1 MNDPVDEQSSHRTSA
16 EALEEAEERFRAA
29 FDHAPI
35 GMALVGIDGRHLRV
49 NPALCAITGY
59 SERELLA
66 RTWQEITH
74 PEDLPYDL
82 EYVRRVLD
90 GELASYTHEK
100 RYVHAR
106 GEEVWA
112 RLNASLLRDV
122 RGRPLHFIAQ
132 IEEITE
138 RKIVEERLLNQILH
152 DPLTSLHSRV
162 LFMDRLM
169 HALARS
175 QRLRTP
181 VAVLFVDLDH
191 FKDIN
196 DRFGHRAGDE
206 MLVSVAR
213 KLERAVRPSDTVAR
227 IGGDEFVVLCED
239 MSSERDAVLVAQRLS
254 EALSLPVAFGD
265 AKMSITAS
273 IGIAFA
279 QGGDDPDS
287 LLKNAD
293 AAMYKVKEGGRGTY
307 EIYLDAIQ
315 TGSSR
320 VRTNDQDSGE
330 EKRGREMMGEHD
342 EHPAA
347 PEQVESGFEEGQ
359 ERGRP
364 GHEHEEEHEGRFSEG
379 QETRPE
385 GEEAH
390 RRRRFSEG
398 EEDLPES
405 PEKTVERRFSEGQE
419 GETPPQ

>member
-1 MNDPVDEQSSHRTSA
+1 MDDQVDKRSPHRTSA

-74 PEDLPYDL
+74 PEDLPHDL
-82 EYVRRVLD
+82 EYVRRVVN

-100 RYVHAR
+100 RYVDVR
-106 GEEVWA
+106 GDEVWA
-112 RLNASLLRDV
+112 RLNASLLRDA

-152 DPLTSLHSRV
+152 DPLTGLHSRV
-162 LFMDRLM
+162 LFMDRLL

-175 QRLRTP
+175 ERLRTP

-206 MLVSVAR
+206 MLISVAR

-265 AKMSITAS
+265 ANMSVTAS

-315 TGSSR
+315 TASSR
-320 VRTNDQDSGE
+320 VRINDKDSVE
-330 EKRGREMMGEHD
+330 DERGKVTMSEHD

-359 ERGRP
+359 ERGAA

-379 QETRPE
+379 QEKLPE

-390 RRRRFSEG
+390 RRGRFSEG
-398 EEDLPES
+398 EEDLPET
-405 PEKTVERRFSEGQE
+405 PEKTVERRFSEGQTE
-419 GETPPQ
+419 EPPPQ